1 LESLRRLCDRHASY
15 GALCACTS
23 VRGSWLSLRTVLT
36 QPEYLTYHSSTLH
49 FAAGLTGEVSPRLY
63 CASAL
68 SDQTKALKGADH
80 LDFIVQNRL
89 YRPRSTPTIEDLYDE
104 VAPESPDFNFV
115 TAAQVEEKT
124 APEEKIILT
133 AESHVKISKRLQVP
147 ELSGEIERAVWQ
159 VEQAMKKDGQ
169 EFAKS
174 GKPQQPAARRKA
186 SGPHLRPMKKQK

>member
-1 LESLRRLCDRHASY
+1 
-15 GALCACTS
+15 
-23 VRGSWLSLRTVLT
+23 
-36 QPEYLTYHSSTLH
+36 LH
-49 FAAGLTGEVSPRLY
+49 FAAGLTGEVRLP
-63 CASAL
+63 L
-68 SDQTKALKGADH
+68 KQTVAPADPTEALKGADH

-159 VEQAMKKDGQ
+159 VEQAKKRDEQ
-169 EFAKS
+169 ESAKS
-174 GKPQQPAARRKA
+174 GKPQQPVARRKA
-186 SGPHLRPMKKQK
+186 SGPQLRPTKKQK

>member
-1 LESLRRLCDRHASY
+1 MESLRRLCDRHASY
-15 GALCACTS
+15 GAVCACTS
-23 VRGSWLSLRTVLT
+23 VRCSSVSLPIVLT
-36 QPEYLTYHSSTLH
+36 APEYLTYRSSTLH
-49 FAAGLTGEVSPRLY
+49 SAAGLTGEVSPRL
-63 CASAL
+63 CCTSAL
-68 SDQTKALKGADH
+68 SDKTKALKGADH

-104 VAPESPDFNFV
+104 VAPEAPDFNFV

-159 VEQAMKKDGQ
+159 VEQAKKRDAQ
-169 EFAKS
+169 ESAKS
-174 GKPQQPAARRKA
+174 GNPKQPVARRSA
-186 SGPHLRPMKKQK
+186 LGQQLRPTKKQK